1 MAGAQSGID
10 SAGVGNAGR
19 VSGAV
24 PDSMFT
30 YYFRLG
36 LRSLQRNVILT
47 ALMIAAIGV
56 GIGACTTALTVFRA
70 MSGDPIPQKSSQLY
84 VPQIDNWGPD
94 KHSGGSPDHLEPQL
108 SYIDVV
114 GFMKAHAAKRQT
126 GMYATLQTLRPADPK
141 QKPTKVFVRAAY
153 TDFFPM
159 FDVPFKYGRAWS
171 TADDDNRAP
180 VVVLSH
186 EMNEKLFG
194 GADSVGKTI
203 RLDNQPYTVNG
214 VLEEW
219 KLLPRFYDLNIRPFG
234 DGDSIFMPFTRAI
247 EKQMGNV
254 GSTQCNGD
262 VDPGWEGRLRSDC
275 IWLQFWVE
283 LPTEAEAQQYRAF
296 LNNYAA
302 EQQRLGRFHWPP
314 HTQLRDVKEWLRYRH
329 IVPSEVR
336 ILILVSF
343 GFLLVC
349 LMNAMGLMLAKIMGR
364 ASDIGVRRALG
375 ASRRAIF
382 AQCLVETGV
391 VGLAGGI
398 LGLGLTAAGLLAAR
412 TLLTKE
418 FVSLAHLDMTD
429 TVIAVLL
436 AVGATVLA
444 GLYPTWRAAHVQP
457 AWQLKAQ

>member
-1 MAGAQSGID
+1 MAGVEGRIDTAGI
-10 SAGVGNAGR
+10 GHAGR
-19 VSGAV
+19 VSGLQR
-24 PDSMFT
+24 MFQ

-36 LRSLQRNVILT
+36 LRSLRRNMILT
-47 ALMIAAIGV
+47 GLMIAAIGV
-56 GIGACTTALTVFRA
+56 GIGACMTALTVFRA

-94 KHSGGSPDHLEPQL
+94 KHTGGGTSDHLEPQL
-108 SYIDVV
+108 SYIDVM

-141 QKPTKVFVRAAY
+141 QKPTKIFVRAAY
-153 TDFFPM
+153 ADFFPM
-159 FDVPFKYGRAWS
+159 FDVPFKYGRGWS
-171 TADDDNRAP
+171 AAEDENRAH
-180 VVVLSH
+180 VVVLTR
-186 EMNEKLFG
+186 EMNDKLFG
-194 GADSVGKTI
+194 GANSVGKTI
-203 RLDNQPYTVNG
+203 RLSDEPYTVGG
-214 VLEEW
+214 VLDEW

-234 DGDSIFMPFTRAI
+234 DGDAVFLPFTTAI
-247 EKQMGNV
+247 DKHMNNT

-262 VDPGWEGRLRSDC
+262 VDAGWEARLRSDC
-275 IWLQFWVE
+275 IWLQFWAE
-283 LPTEAEAQQYRAF
+283 LPTQAEADTYRAF

-302 EQQRLGRFHWPP
+302 EQQRLGRFHWAP
-314 HTQLRDVKEWLRYRH
+314 HTQLRDVNEWLRYRH

-364 ASDIGVRRALG
+364 AGDIGVRRALG
-375 ASRRAIF
+375 ASRAAIF
-382 AQCLVETGV
+382 AQCLIETGV

-398 LGLGLTAAGLLAAR
+398 LGLGLTAVGLLAAR
-412 TLLTKE
+412 SLLTKE
-418 FVSLAHLDMTD
+418 FVALAHLDLTD
-429 TVIAVLL
+429 TAIAVLL
-436 AVGATVLA
+436 AVGATLLA